1 MIDSVPKMP
10 AVVDAVDL
18 HALQREYRAPKTR
31 VAEPERLVVCD
42 TPTPLFNRRQFMDE
56 LARRCGRN
64 HRYGGESGLLF
75 IDVDNLKALNH
86 RHGHLAGEAVLI
98 AIAKALLASARH
110 SDFLARKGGDEFAI
124 LLDNTPPHQIAGKA
138 ERLTKAIGAPEIAYQ
153 GICVKPVELLLRAHR
168 SMYSVKHA
176 KGSGPPRKTAL
187 WRSD

>member
-1 MIDSVPKMP
+1 MINSVPKMP

-31 VAEPERLVVCD
+31 VAELGRLVVCD
-42 TPTPLFNRRQFMDE
+42 TPTPLFNRRQVMDE

-86 RHGHLAGEAVLI
+86 RHGHLAGEPVLI

-110 SDFLARKGGDEFAI
+110 SDFLARGGGDEFAI

-168 SMYSVKHA
+168 SMYSVKDA
-176 KGSGPPRKTAL
+176 KGSGPPRKTVL